1 MGAISGLEF
10 GVVTAGVNKLIYG
23 DSYSL
28 DDAKYDVGKS
38 IFSGALT
45 GAITGGAVE
54 AGKQR
59 WSKFGGKMTSA
70 LEKIMKKRERE
81 PARTVP
87 QQLT

>member
-1 MGAISGLEF
+1 MGAISGLGW

-28 DDAKYDVGKS
+28 NDAAHDIGKS

-54 AGKQR
+54 AGKQL
-59 WSKFGGKMTSA
+59 WSKVGGKKSTS
-70 LEKIMKKRERE
+70 K
-81 PARTVP
+81 
-87 QQLT
+87 